1 MGKQAEGITSNLK
14 NYSGSDKPVYAYKV
28 LSYLMDH
35 GEIRFVE
42 MRKLLGI
49 GHDGF
54 WYKHLLLYI
63 WDKIMDLAE
72 EWDEDIPPITV
83 LVFDRHGNASPR
95 ACAYFGD
102 SETQPTPQQIKEE
115 KASIAVYDKWD
126 KVLDA
131 FRADIPDE
139 E

>member
-1 MGKQAEGITSNLK
+1 MAKQAEGIA
-14 NYSGSDKPVYAYKV
+14 SGSKTYSRSDTPIYACKV
-28 LSYLMDH
+28 LSYLVDH
-35 GEIRFVE
+35 GEMTFIE

-49 GHDGF
+49 SHNGY
-54 WYKHLLLYI
+54 WYGHLLLYI

-72 EWDEDIPPITV
+72 EWDEDIPPMTV

-102 SETQPTPQQIKEE
+102 SETQPTPQQIEEE
-115 KASIAVYDKWD
+115 KASVAAYDKWD

-131 FRADIPDE
+131 FKADIPDKQ
-139 E
+139 